1 MTLGLSLYEWHHSQY
16 LLPSLDV
23 LDANKKKKALIL
35 MLKQIL

>member
-16 LLPSLDV
+16 LLPSPYV
-23 LDANKKKKALIL
+23 LDANKKELIL